1 MGRDKMKN
9 WPKKMVKKKWKGIRH
24 LRKGEERRKMK
35 KVEKMVYIYH
45 ESRTK
50 NAEVKF
56 KFYEQKEL

>member
-1 MGRDKMKN
+1 
-9 WPKKMVKKKWKGIRH
+9 MVKKKWKGIRH

-56 KFYEQKEL
+56 KFYEKKEL